1 MTHYHTPSIS
11 GQSPRRAL
19 AVALALP
26 LLAAS
31 CTNAG
36 KPLPQGAESAKRAEL
51 PAVTFSPDSAY
62 AYVATQTAF
71 GPRVPGSEA
80 HAKCVDYL
88 TAKMRQLGAEVSVME
103 AMGATYDGKPQAV
116 RNVMASYRPDR
127 VNRILLCAHY
137 DSRPF
142 ADHDPDES
150 LRDKP
155 IMGANDG
162 ASGVGVLMEVGRQL
176 QAKAPAVGVDII
188 FFDAEDGGTP
198 DHKPSEYRPDT
209 WCVGSQLWA
218 KGPGRDARHRFGILL
233 DMVGDANAVFP
244 VEQFSKAKAPD
255 VVDKVWTI
263 AERLGLG
270 DLFRRSDGGYITDDH
285 YYINNLTQVPT
296 VDIIHY
302 DPQLPKGFCDTW
314 HTQADVLGAISP
326 ATLGA
331 VGKVVLTVVYA
342 ER

>member
-1 MTHYHTPSIS
+1 MTSMTRHNRPF
-11 GQSPRRAL
+11 RRAM
-19 AVALALP
+19 AAAMALP

-31 CTNAG
+31 CANGG
-36 KPLPQGAESAKRAEL
+36 KQLPQSEAGATMAEL
-51 PAVTFSPDSAY
+51 PAVSFSQDSAY
-62 AYVATQTAF
+62 AYVAAQTAF
-71 GPRVPGSEA
+71 GPRVPGTEA

-88 TAKMRQLGAEVSVME
+88 VAKMRQFGAEVSVME
-103 AMGATYDGKPQAV
+103 ATGATYDGKPQPV
-116 RNVMASYRPDR
+116 RNIVASYRPDR
-127 VNRILLCAHY
+127 VNRVLLCAHY

-142 ADHDPDES
+142 ADHDPDKS
-150 LRDKP
+150 LQDKP

-198 DHKPSEYRPDT
+198 DHKPAEYRPDT
-209 WCVGSQLWA
+209 WCVGSQLWC

-255 VVDKVWTI
+255 VVDKVWTV
-263 AERLGLG
+263 AERLGLS

-314 HTQADVLGAISP
+314 HTQADVLEAISP

-331 VGKVVLTVVYA
+331 VGKVVMTVVYA
-342 ER
+342 EK